1 MSGMAEAAASS
12 AGSAAMSPLRRAAA
26 SLRESFAAGGR
37 AGKDF
42 KHSTAWVL
50 QRARPLREPIPYH
63 HPSWIPTLPLQRRL
77 RARALA
83 VEWRV
88 SMG

>member
-1 MSGMAEAAASS
+1 MAEAAASS

-42 KHSTAWVL
+42 HLHRGSTA
-50 QRARPLREPIPYH
+50 RSADAAPCSASSR
-63 HPSWIPTLPLQRRL
+63 
-77 RARALA
+77 
-83 VEWRV
+83 
-88 SMG
+88 